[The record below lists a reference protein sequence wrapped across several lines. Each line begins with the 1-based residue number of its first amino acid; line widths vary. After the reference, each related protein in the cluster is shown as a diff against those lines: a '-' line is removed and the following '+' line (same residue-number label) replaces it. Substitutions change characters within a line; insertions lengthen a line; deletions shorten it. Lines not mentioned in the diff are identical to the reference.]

1 MGPLPED
8 GIARESARRPADVY
22 IPRWNRGI
30 PACLDFAVTSGMRE
44 GAGILT
50 RSAMDNKAAL
60 IDYEDFK
67 CSHLE
72 TKRHCDREGL
82 TFIPMIVEAVGGSWG
97 PQAQKVWCEFAKS
110 TALATG
116 ERQDII
122 VQRIYQGMGLI
133 LHRENARAITRR
145 GTATTSGDHHI
156 LSAAATLAS
165 DS

>member
-1 MGPLPED
+1 
-8 GIARESARRPADVY
+8 
-22 IPRWNRGI
+22 
-30 PACLDFAVTSGMRE
+30 
-44 GAGILT
+44 
-50 RSAMDNKAAL
+50 
-60 IDYEDFK
+60 
-67 CSHLE
+67 
-72 TKRHCDREGL
+72 
-82 TFIPMIVEAVGGSWG
+82 MIVEAVGGSWG